1 MPVRFVHKRRSKI
14 TYSDKP
20 MFLDI
25 ESSHNHDPDNPIC
38 WIVSIQVLFD
48 DAYHLFRTP
57 EEFIEYI
64 TDLSNRMKLS
74 TERRLVIYIHNAS
87 YDLSY
92 LLPYIQKYY
101 PGKDERHC
109 IMHGEHKIIQ
119 YYQGGLEFRCSYLLS
134 GVSLEKWSKEMNV
147 EHQKQVG
154 LYDYDAIIY
163 QDTQLDADSLTYDE
177 YDVLAMQEC
186 FDKQLEA
193 HGDYIASVPLTST
206 GYSRRLLRNNCEH
219 DKNYRQEFFLD
230 NMLDIDSM
238 LMSLEGYAGGY
249 THNNR
254 YKKSTVQI
262 SYAIEEG
269 VLKGR
274 IKHRDF
280 RSHYPSQLRTYP
292 MPWGRPELYYDI
304 RDHASYF
311 ALHNHNITIDEII
324 DMYPDYFCMCAIRI
338 DGMILKDMK
347 ITMPFMQRSKMKD
360 MDVKRYLCD
369 NGRLVTCI
377 GSFTTYVD
385 NLTLKILRDQ
395 YNFDYTI
402 IQVYRFKTKPCPKPI
417 ADTIDKLF
425 KDKSDY
431 KIIWKKCQKEYGE
444 FHPKTIEAAFRLLQS
459 KKLLNSIY
467 GCLATMP
474 LRNEYDLDFEHYNED
489 TGELDPFLVINELK
503 TRGLKEEALNDF
515 YKKRSSFL
523 HYPVGVAC
531 TAAAR
536 YELYEYITTIGYDKV
551 LYVDTDSIFY
561 LTDAETEARVEALN
575 AKKNKTAPYITNING
590 ERIYYDVFEEEPNI
604 IAFKGLHSKCY
615 GYITENNEMKL
626 VVAGVPERTLIG
638 VKDEKPIYLT
648 REEEIKGIY
657 KDLKLGAYKEDT
669 RKHSG
674 KFLNKKIRRNID
686 FLNRLYDNKEFKVN
700 TGVTARYIVSEPHI
714 EIVNGHKISTAGGCI
729 INKLESKLVHD
740 MDFTDDVSIQ
750 YYDYY
755 GE

>member
-1 MPVRFVHKRRSKI
+1 
-14 TYSDKP
+14 

-25 ESSHNHDPDNPIC
+25 ETSHNHDPENPIC

-64 TDLSNRMKLS
+64 SDLSKRMKLS

-101 PGKDERHC
+101 PGKEERHC

-134 GVSLEKWSKEMNV
+134 GVSLERWSKEMNV

-163 QDTQLDADSLTYDE
+163 QDSELDLQSLTYDE

-186 FDKQLEA
+186 FDKQLDA

-206 GYSRRLLRNNCEH
+206 GYARRYLRNKCEA
-219 DKNYRQEFFLD
+219 DRYYRQEYFLD
-230 NMLDIDSM
+230 NRLNLDSM
-238 LMSLEGYAGGY
+238 VMCLDGYAGGY

-254 YKKSTVQI
+254 YKKSKVQI
-262 SYAIEEG
+262 SYTYNNG
-269 VLKGR
+269 KLKGN

-292 MPWGRPELYYDI
+292 MPYGEPELYYDI
-304 RDHASYF
+304 RDHESYF
-311 ALHNHNITIDEII
+311 ALHNHDIGIDELI
-324 DMYPDYFCMCAIRI
+324 DMYPEYFSMCEIEV

-347 ITMPFMQRSKMKD
+347 ITMPFMQVSKIPLKTRSDGYRM
-360 MDVKRYLCD
+360 LAD
-369 NGRLVTCI
+369 NGRLITYI
-377 GSFTTYVD
+377 GTFRTTVD
-385 NLTLKILRDQ
+385 NITLRILRDQ
-395 YNFDYTI
+395 YNFSYRI

-417 ADTIDKLF
+417 ADAIDKLF

-431 KIIWKKCQKEYGE
+431 KILWKKYQKEYGE
-444 FHPKTIEAAFRLLQS
+444 FHEKTIEAAFKLLQS

-467 GCLATMP
+467 GCFATSP
-474 LRNEYDLDFEHYNED
+474 LRDDYDIDFEHYNKD
-489 TGELDPFLVINELK
+489 SGELEPFITNK
-503 TRGLKEEALNDF
+503 CNKEKALDDY

-523 HYPVGVAC
+523 FYPVGVAC

-536 YELYEYITTIGYDKV
+536 YELYQYITTIGYDRV

-561 LTDAETEARVEALN
+561 LTSPEIEAKVEALN
-575 AKKNKTAPYITNING
+575 AEKNKTAPYITNIKG
-590 ERIYYDVFEEEPNI
+590 EKIYYDVFEEEPDI

-615 GYITENNEMKL
+615 GYITESNEMKL
-626 VVAGVPERTLIG
+626 VIAGVPERTLIG
-638 VKDEKPIYLT
+638 LGEDGKPIYLT
-648 REEEIKGIY
+648 REEEIKGITKEVRLDPKY
-657 KDLKLGAYKEDT
+657 RENKSQKKL
-669 RKHSG
+669 
-674 KFLNKKIRRNID
+674 FKKIRRNID
-686 FLNRLYDNKEFKVN
+686 FLNRLYDKKEFHVN
-700 TGVTARYIVSEPHI
+700 TGVTARYITSEPHI
-714 EIVNGHKISTAGGCI
+714 EVVNGHKVSTAGGCI
-729 INKLESKLVHD
+729 INKLETKLVKD

>member
-1 MPVRFVHKRRSKI
+1 MPVRFVHKQRSKI

-25 ESSHNHDPDNPIC
+25 ETSHNHDPDNPIC

-48 DAYHLFRTP
+48 DTYHLFRTP

-64 TDLSNRMKLS
+64 SDLSKRMKLS

-101 PGKDERHC
+101 PGKEERHC

-134 GVSLEKWSKEMNV
+134 GVSLERWSKEMSV

-186 FDKQLEA
+186 FEKQLDA

-206 GYSRRLLRNNCEH
+206 GYARRYLRNKCEA
-219 DKNYRQEFFLD
+219 DRYYRQEYFLD
-230 NMLDIDSM
+230 NRLNLDSM
-238 LMSLEGYAGGY
+238 IMCLDGYAGGY

-254 YKKSTVQI
+254 YKKSKVQI
-262 SYAIEEG
+262 SYTYKNG
-269 VLKGR
+269 KLKGN

-292 MPWGRPELYYDI
+292 MPYGEPELYYDI
-304 RDHASYF
+304 RDHESYF
-311 ALHNHNITIDEII
+311 ALHNHDIGIDELIE
-324 DMYPDYFCMCAIRI
+324 MYPEYFSMCEIEV

-347 ITMPFMQRSKMKD
+347 ITMPFMQVSKIPLKTRSDGYRM
-360 MDVKRYLCD
+360 LAD
-369 NGRLVTCI
+369 NGRLVTYI
-377 GSFTTYVD
+377 GKFRTTVD
-385 NLTLKILRDQ
+385 NITLRILRDQ
-395 YNFDYTI
+395 YNFSYRI
-402 IQVYRFKTKPCPKPI
+402 LQVYRFKTKPCPKPI
-417 ADTIDKLF
+417 ADAIDKLF

-431 KIIWKKCQKEYGE
+431 KILWKKYQKEYGE
-444 FHPKTIEAAFRLLQS
+444 FHEKTIEAAFKLLQS

-467 GCLATMP
+467 GCFATSP
-474 LRNEYDLDFEHYNED
+474 LRDDYDIDFEHYDQD
-489 TGELDPFLVINELK
+489 TGELEPFITNK
-503 TRGLKEEALNDF
+503 CNKEEALNDY

-523 HYPVGVAC
+523 FYPVGVAC

-536 YELYEYITTIGYDKV
+536 FELYQYMCVIGYENV

-561 LTDAETEARVEALN
+561 LTSPEIEAKVEALN
-575 AKKNKTAPYITNING
+575 TEKNKTAPYITNIKG
-590 ERIYYDVFEEEPNI
+590 EKIYYDVFEEEPDI

-615 GYITENNEMKL
+615 GYITESNEMKL
-626 VVAGVPERTLIG
+626 VIAGVPERTLIG
-638 VKDEKPIYLT
+638 LDKDGKPIYLT
-648 REEEIKGIY
+648 REEEIKGITKEIRMKPNY
-657 KDLKLGAYKEDT
+657 RENKSQKKL
-669 RKHSG
+669 
-674 KFLNKKIRRNID
+674 FKKIRRNID
-686 FLNRLYDNKEFKVN
+686 FLNRLYDKKEFHVN
-700 TGVTARYIVSEPHI
+700 TGVTARYITSEPHT
-714 EIVNGHKISTAGGCI
+714 EIVDGHTISTAGGCI
-729 INKLESKLVHD
+729 INKLETKIVKD

>member
-25 ESSHNHDPDNPIC
+25 ETSHNHDPDNPIC

-64 TDLSNRMKLS
+64 TDLSKRMKLS

-177 YDVLAMQEC
+177 YDVLAMHEC

-269 VLKGR
+269 ILKGR

-304 RDHASYF
+304 RDHDSYF
-311 ALHNHNITIDEII
+311 ALHNHDINIDEII

-385 NLTLKILRDQ
+385 NLTLKILRQQ

-417 ADTIDKLF
+417 SDTIDKLF

-474 LRNEYDLDFEHYNED
+474 LRNEYDLDFEHYNQD
-489 TGELDPFLVINELK
+489 TGELDPFLVVNELK

-561 LTDAETEARVEALN
+561 LTDAETESRVEALN
-575 AKKNKTAPYITNING
+575 AEKNKKAPYITNING

-638 VKDEKPIYLT
+638 MKDDKPIYLT
-648 REEEIKGIY
+648 REEEIKGIS

-686 FLNRLYDNKEFKVN
+686 FLNKLYDNKEFKVN

-740 MDFTDDVSIQ
+740 MDFTDDVTIQ

>member
-1 MPVRFVHKRRSKI
+1 MPVRFVHKKRSKI

-25 ESSHNHDPDNPIC
+25 ETSHNHDPENPIC

-57 EEFIEYI
+57 EEFIKYI
-64 TDLSNRMKLS
+64 SDLSKRMKLS

-101 PGKDERHC
+101 PGKEERHC

-134 GVSLEKWSKEMNV
+134 GVSLERWSKEMNV

-163 QDTQLDADSLTYDE
+163 QDSELDLQSLTYDE
-177 YDVLAMQEC
+177 YDVLSMQEC

-193 HGDYIASVPLTST
+193 HGDYIASIPLTST
-206 GYSRRLLRNNCEH
+206 GYSRRLLRNNCES
-219 DKNYRQEFFLD
+219 DPYFRKEYFKD
-230 NMLDIDSM
+230 NQLDIDSM
-238 LMSLEGYAGGY
+238 LFCLESYAGGY

-262 SYAIEEG
+262 AYSYNDEKLNG
-269 VLKGR
+269 K
-274 IKHRDF
+274 IKHKDF
-280 RSHYPSQLRTYP
+280 RSHYPTQLRKYP
-292 MPWGRPELYYDI
+292 MPWGMPELYYDI
-304 RDHASYF
+304 RDHESYF
-311 ALHNHNITIDEII
+311 ALHNHDIGIDELIN
-324 DMYPDYFCMCAIRI
+324 MYPDYFCIAAIRI

-347 ITMPFMQRSKMKD
+347 ISMPFMQKSKMKD
-360 MDVKRYLCD
+360 MDVQRCLCD
-369 NGRLVTCI
+369 NGRLITCI

-385 NLTLKILRDQ
+385 NLTLKIIRDQ
-395 YNFDYTI
+395 YKFDYKI
-402 IQVYRFKTKPCPKPI
+402 MQVYRFKTKSCPKPI

-431 KIIWKKCQKEYGE
+431 KILWKKYQKEYGE
-444 FHPKTIEAAFRLLQS
+444 FHEKTVEAAFNLLQS

-474 LRNEYDLDFEHYNED
+474 LRNEYDLDFEHYNQD
-489 TGELDPFLVINELK
+489 TGELDPFIVVKDLC
-503 TRGLKEEALNDF
+503 TRGLKEEALNEF
-515 YKKRSSFL
+515 YNKRSSFL

-531 TAAAR
+531 TALAR
-536 YELYEYITTIGYDKV
+536 YELYEYITTIGYDRV

-561 LTDAETEARVEALN
+561 LTTSEIEEKVAALN
-575 AKKNKTAPYITNING
+575 AEKRKTAPYITNIKG
-590 ERIYYDVFEEEPNI
+590 EKIYYDVFEDEPDI

-615 GYITENNEMKL
+615 GYITESNELKL

-638 VKDEKPIYLT
+638 LGEDGKPIYLT
-648 REEEIKGIY
+648 REEEIKGIT
-657 KDLKLGAYKEDT
+657 KELKLSKKYRENKSQ
-669 RKHSG
+669 K
-674 KFLNKKIRRNID
+674 KLFKKIRRNID
-686 FLNRLYDNKEFKVN
+686 FLNRLYDNKEFHVN
-700 TGVTARYIVSEPHI
+700 TGVTARYITSEPHI

-729 INKLESKLVHD
+729 INKLETKLVHD
-740 MDFTDDVSIQ
+740 MEFTDDVTIQ

>member
-1 MPVRFVHKRRSKI
+1 
-14 TYSDKP
+14 

-25 ESSHNHDPDNPIC
+25 ETSHNHDPENPIC

-64 TDLSNRMKLS
+64 SDLSKRMKLS

-101 PGKDERHC
+101 PGKEERHC

-134 GVSLEKWSKEMNV
+134 GVSLERWSKEMNV

-163 QDTQLDADSLTYDE
+163 QDSELDLQSLTYDE

-186 FDKQLEA
+186 FDKQLDA

-206 GYSRRLLRNNCEH
+206 GYARRYLRNKCEA
-219 DKNYRQEFFLD
+219 DRYYRQEYFLD
-230 NMLDIDSM
+230 NRLNLDSM
-238 LMSLEGYAGGY
+238 VMCLDGYAGGY

-254 YKKSTVQI
+254 YKKSKVQI
-262 SYAIEEG
+262 SYTYNNG
-269 VLKGR
+269 KLKGN

-292 MPWGRPELYYDI
+292 MPYGEPELYYDI
-304 RDHASYF
+304 RDHESYF
-311 ALHNHNITIDEII
+311 ALHNHDIGIDELI
-324 DMYPDYFCMCAIRI
+324 DMYPEYFSMCEIEV

-347 ITMPFMQRSKMKD
+347 ITMPFMQVSKIPLKTRSDGYRM
-360 MDVKRYLCD
+360 LAD
-369 NGRLVTCI
+369 NGRLITYI
-377 GSFTTYVD
+377 GTFRTTVD
-385 NLTLKILRDQ
+385 NITLRILRDQ
-395 YNFDYTI
+395 YNFSYRI

-417 ADTIDKLF
+417 ADAIDKLF

-431 KIIWKKCQKEYGE
+431 KILWKKYQKEYGE
-444 FHPKTIEAAFRLLQS
+444 FHEKTIEAAFKLLQS

-467 GCLATMP
+467 GCFATSP
-474 LRNEYDLDFEHYNED
+474 LRDDYDIDFEHYNKD
-489 TGELDPFLVINELK
+489 SGELEPFITNK
-503 TRGLKEEALNDF
+503 CNKEKALDDY

-523 HYPVGVAC
+523 FYPVGVAC

-536 YELYEYITTIGYDKV
+536 YELYQYITTIGYDRV

-561 LTDAETEARVEALN
+561 LTSPEIEAKVEALN
-575 AKKNKTAPYITNING
+575 AEKNKTAPYITNIKG
-590 ERIYYDVFEEEPNI
+590 EKVYYDVFEEEPDI

-615 GYITENNEMKL
+615 GYITESNEMKL
-626 VVAGVPERTLIG
+626 VIAGVPERTLIG
-638 VKDEKPIYLT
+638 LGEDGKPIYLT
-648 REEEIKGIY
+648 REEEIKGITKEVRLDPKY
-657 KDLKLGAYKEDT
+657 RENKSQKKL
-669 RKHSG
+669 
-674 KFLNKKIRRNID
+674 FKKIRRNID
-686 FLNRLYDNKEFKVN
+686 FLNRLYDKKEFHVN
-700 TGVTARYIVSEPHI
+700 TGVTARYITSEPHI
-714 EIVNGHKISTAGGCI
+714 EVVNGHKVSTAGGCI
-729 INKLESKLVHD
+729 INKLETKLVKD

>member
-1 MPVRFVHKRRSKI
+1 MPIRFVHKRRSKI

-25 ESSHNHDPDNPIC
+25 ETSHNHDPENPIC

-64 TDLSNRMKLS
+64 SDLSKRMKLS
-74 TERRLVIYIHNAS
+74 SERRLVIYIHNAS

-92 LLPYIQKYY
+92 LLPYIQKFY

-134 GVSLEKWSKEMNV
+134 GVSLEKWSDEMNIK
-147 EHQKQVG
+147 HKKQVG
-154 LYDYDAIIY
+154 LYNYDAIIY
-163 QDTQLDADSLTYDE
+163 QDSELDVDSLTYDE

-186 FDKQLEA
+186 FEKQLEA

-206 GYSRRLLRNNCEH
+206 GYSRRLLRTNCEQ

-262 SYAIEEG
+262 SYTMQDGI
-269 VLKGR
+269 LKGR

-280 RSHYPSQLRTYP
+280 RSHYPSQLRKYP

-311 ALHNHNITIDEII
+311 ALHNHDISIDEII

-385 NLTLKILRDQ
+385 NLTLKILRQQ

-402 IQVYRFKTKPCPKPI
+402 IQVYRFKTKSCPKPI

-444 FHPKTIEAAFRLLQS
+444 FHEKTIEAAFRLLQS

-474 LRNEYDLDFEHYNED
+474 LRNEYDLDFEHYNQD
-489 TGELDPFLVINELK
+489 TGELDPFLVVNELK
-503 TRGLKEEALNDF
+503 TRGLKEEALTDF

-561 LTDAETEARVEALN
+561 LTDAETEAKVEALN
-575 AKKNKTAPYITNING
+575 AEKNKTAPFITNING
-590 ERIYYDVFEEEPNI
+590 EKIYYDVFEEEPNI

-615 GYITENNEMKL
+615 GYITEANEMKL
-626 VVAGVPERTLIG
+626 VVAGVPEKTLIG
-638 VKDEKPIYLT
+638 LKEGKPIYLT
-648 REEEIKGIY
+648 REEEIKGITTE
-657 KDLKLGAYKEDT
+657 LKLGTYKEDK
-669 RKHSG
+669 RKHKG

-714 EIVNGHKISTAGGCI
+714 EEVNGHNVSTAGGCI

-740 MDFTDDVSIQ
+740 MDFTDDVTIQ

>member
-25 ESSHNHDPDNPIC
+25 ETSHNHDPENPIC

-57 EEFIEYI
+57 EEFIDYI
-64 TDLSNRMKLS
+64 SDLSKRMKLS

-101 PGKDERHC
+101 PGKEERHC

-134 GVSLEKWSKEMNV
+134 GVSLERWSKEMNV

-163 QDTQLDADSLTYDE
+163 QDSELDLQSLTYDE

-193 HGDYIASVPLTST
+193 HDDYIASVPLTST
-206 GYSRRLLRNNCEH
+206 GYARRYLRNKCEA
-219 DKNYRQEFFLD
+219 DRYYRQEYFLD
-230 NMLDIDSM
+230 NRLNLDSM
-238 LMSLEGYAGGY
+238 VMCLDGYAGGY

-254 YKKSTVQI
+254 YKKSKVQI
-262 SYAIEEG
+262 SYTYNNG
-269 VLKGR
+269 NLKGN

-292 MPWGRPELYYDI
+292 MPYGEPELYYDI
-304 RDHASYF
+304 RDHESYF
-311 ALHNHNITIDEII
+311 ALHNHDIGIDELI
-324 DMYPDYFCMCAIRI
+324 DMYPDYFSMCEIEV

-347 ITMPFMQRSKMKD
+347 ITMPFMQVSKIPLKTRSDGYRM
-360 MDVKRYLCD
+360 LAD
-369 NGRLVTCI
+369 NGRLITYI
-377 GSFTTYVD
+377 GTFRTTVD
-385 NLTLKILRDQ
+385 NITLRILRDQ
-395 YNFDYTI
+395 YNFSYRI
-402 IQVYRFKTKPCPKPI
+402 IQAYRFKTKPCPKPI
-417 ADTIDKLF
+417 ADAIDKLF

-431 KIIWKKCQKEYGE
+431 KILWKKYQKEHGE
-444 FHPKTIEAAFRLLQS
+444 FHEKTIEAAFKLLQS

-467 GCLATMP
+467 GCFATSP
-474 LRNEYDLDFEHYNED
+474 LRDDYDIDFEHYNQD
-489 TGELDPFLVINELK
+489 SGELEPFITNK
-503 TRGLKEEALNDF
+503 CNKEKALDDY

-523 HYPVGVAC
+523 FYPVGVAC

-536 YELYEYITTIGYDKV
+536 FELYQYLCTIGYENV

-561 LTDAETEARVEALN
+561 LTSPEIEAKVEALN
-575 AKKNKTAPYITNING
+575 AEKNKTAPYITNIKG
-590 ERIYYDVFEEEPNI
+590 EKIYYDVFEEEPDI

-615 GYITENNEMKL
+615 GYITESNEMKL
-626 VVAGVPERTLIG
+626 VIAGVPERTLIG
-638 VKDEKPIYLT
+638 LGEDGKPIYLT
-648 REEEIKGIY
+648 REEEIKGITKEIRMNPKY
-657 KDLKLGAYKEDT
+657 RENKSQKKL
-669 RKHSG
+669 
-674 KFLNKKIRRNID
+674 FKKIRRNID
-686 FLNRLYDNKEFKVN
+686 FLNRLYDKKEFHVN
-700 TGVTARYIVSEPHI
+700 TGVTARYITSEPHI
-714 EIVNGHKISTAGGCI
+714 EVVNGHKVSTAGGCI
-729 INKLESKLVHD
+729 INKLETKLVKD
-740 MDFTDDVSIQ
+740 MDFTDDVTIQ

>member
-25 ESSHNHDPDNPIC
+25 ETSHNHDPDNPIC

-64 TDLSNRMKLS
+64 IDLSKRMKLS

-206 GYSRRLLRNNCEH
+206 GYSRRLLRTNCEQ

-269 VLKGR
+269 ILKGR

-304 RDHASYF
+304 RDHDSYF
-311 ALHNHNITIDEII
+311 ALHNHDISIDEII

-360 MDVKRYLCD
+360 MNVKRYLCD

-385 NLTLKILRDQ
+385 NLTLKILRQQ

-474 LRNEYDLDFEHYNED
+474 LRNEYDIDFEHYNQD

-575 AKKNKTAPYITNING
+575 DKKNKTAPYITNING

-638 VKDEKPIYLT
+638 MKDDKPIYLT
-648 REEEIKGIY
+648 REEEIKGIS
-657 KDLKLGAYKEDT
+657 KELKLTTYKEYT

>member
-25 ESSHNHDPDNPIC
+25 ETSHNHDPENPIC
-38 WIVSIQVLFD
+38 WIVSIQILFD

-74 TERRLVIYIHNAS
+74 IERRLVIYIHNAS

-101 PGKDERHC
+101 PGKEERHC

-134 GVSLEKWSKEMNV
+134 GVSLEKWSEEMNV
-147 EHQKQVG
+147 EHKKQVG

-163 QDTQLDADSLTYDE
+163 QDTHLDADSLTYDE

-186 FDKQLEA
+186 FEKQLEA

-206 GYSRRLLRNNCEH
+206 GYSRRLLRTNCEQ

-269 VLKGR
+269 ILKGR

-280 RSHYPSQLRTYP
+280 RSHYPSQIRTYP
-292 MPWGRPELYYDI
+292 MPWGRPELYYDV

-311 ALHNHNITIDEII
+311 ALHNHDITIDEII

-385 NLTLKILRDQ
+385 NLTLKILRQQ

-444 FHPKTIEAAFRLLQS
+444 FHEKTVEAAFRLLQS

-474 LRNEYDLDFEHYNED
+474 LRNEYDLDFEHYNQD
-489 TGELDPFLVINELK
+489 TGELDPFLVVNELK

-561 LTDAETEARVEALN
+561 LTDAETESKVEALN
-575 AKKNKTAPYITNING
+575 AEKNKTAPYITNING
-590 ERIYYDVFEEEPNI
+590 EKIYYDVFEEEPNI

-615 GYITENNEMKL
+615 GYITESNEMKL
-626 VVAGVPERTLIG
+626 VVAGVPEKTLIG
-638 VKDEKPIYLT
+638 LKEGKPIYLT
-648 REEEIKGIY
+648 REEEIKGITTE
-657 KDLKLGAYKEDT
+657 LKLGTYKEDK
-669 RKHSG
+669 RKHKG

-714 EIVNGHKISTAGGCI
+714 EEVNGHKVSTAGGCI

-740 MDFTDDVSIQ
+740 MDFTDDVTIQ